1 MSRQFPKNRQITS
14 ISLILLKIFDSEKFM
29 IFLQQKTTLIGW
41 LLFKLLLTN
50 YLPLTTSL
58 NFLPAEN
65 TGAVFAGMLIALPV

>member
-1 MSRQFPKNRQITS
+1 MLRQFRKNRQITS
-14 ISLILLKIFDSEKFM
+14 ISLISLKILTAKIYD
-29 IFLQQKTTLIGW
+29 FLQQKTTLIGW